1 MLRKENYNGIL
12 IFGLALTLL
21 ILVGFAAN
29 LILED
34 GRVDAAAEEL
44 YDERMSHGRE
54 IYNEQCASCHGTNGE
69 GGIGTA
75 LNNKTLLQSTQDDIF
90 FSVVRSGVPSTQ
102 MPAWSV
108 DYGGPLT
115 DEDIRSAVTFIRS
128 WEETAPILE
137 PAAFVPTAEE
147 GAMIFETNCA
157 VCHGANGAGTGFAPT
172 VNDPSKIDM
181 ADDVWLR
188 DLLRFGLPAKGM
200 PSYGSILSEEQ
211 TDHLVALFK
220 AWDAGENVIPTFS
233 VTDLINAA
241 IFSLENDDYE
251 SAMMHIDRAL
261 TIMADGPGK
270 EMMDTA
276 KSQLEAGD
284 SSVAIETLTS
294 LQEQWPIGDP
304 MNGATLYETNCAV
317 CHGDNGQG
325 GGDGVFPALYPN
337 QFVQENTNAEL
348 VKFIQE
354 GREGTAM
361 AGFEGRLNEDEIAD
375 IVAHLRTWQP

>member
-1 MLRKENYNGIL
+1 
-12 IFGLALTLL
+12 
-21 ILVGFAAN
+21 
-29 LILED
+29 
-34 GRVDAAAEEL
+34 
-44 YDERMSHGRE
+44 
-54 IYNEQCASCHGTNGE
+54 
-69 GGIGTA
+69 
-75 LNNKTLLQSTQDDIF
+75 
-90 FSVVRSGVPSTQ
+90 

-115 DEDIRSAVTFIRS
+115 DEDIRSTVTFIKS
-128 WEETAPILE
+128 WEATAPILE
-137 PAAFVPTAEE
+137 PMTFVATAEE
-147 GAMIFETNCA
+147 GALIFDTNCA

-181 ADDVWLR
+181 TDDQWLR

-211 TDHLVALFK
+211 TDHLVALFE
-220 AWDAGENVIPTFS
+220 AWDEGKNVIPTHS
-233 VTDLINAA
+233 ATDLINAA
-241 IFSLENDDYE
+241 IFSLENDDHE
-251 SAMMHIDRAL
+251 SAMLHIDRAL

-270 EMMDTA
+270 EMMNSA

-284 SSVAIETLTS
+284 LSGALETLLS

-304 MNGATLYETNCAV
+304 ANGAMLYETNCAV

-325 GGDGVFPALYPN
+325 GGDGVFPALNPN
-337 QFVQENTNAEL
+337 QYVQENTNAEL

-361 AGFEGRLNEDEIAD
+361 AAFEGRLNEDEIAD